1 MLLINILILVF
12 LLLISYQIYLEL
24 FPKKLIEGLE
34 GDTSTESTT
43 NASTTASEPLYQPY
57 NLDSPNNALIL
68 AQQNAG
74 NIEVLRGRL
83 DKLDGI
89 KEKTD
94 KMQEDMNVMQ
104 SQIDA
109 LVQQQADYAQQLA
122 GSQPPDVSGTEGQTT
137 ADAEQFIAA
146 DDEEET
152 N

>member
-1 MLLINILILVF
+1 MLLNYILIIVF
-12 LLLISYQIYLEL
+12 ILLISYQIYLEL
-24 FPKKLIEGLE
+24 CPNKIIEGLE
-34 GDTSTESTT
+34 NETTTTE
-43 NASTTASEPLYQPY
+43 AEYQPY
-57 NLDSPNNALIL
+57 NVNNPNNALIL

-74 NIEVLRGRL
+74 NIEVLRGRI

-94 KMQEDMNVMQ
+94 QMQEDMNSMQ

-109 LVQQQADYAQQLA
+109 LVQQQADYAQQLV
-122 GSQPPDVSGTEGQTT
+122 GSAPPDVSGTEGQTT

-146 DDEEET
+146 DEEEQ